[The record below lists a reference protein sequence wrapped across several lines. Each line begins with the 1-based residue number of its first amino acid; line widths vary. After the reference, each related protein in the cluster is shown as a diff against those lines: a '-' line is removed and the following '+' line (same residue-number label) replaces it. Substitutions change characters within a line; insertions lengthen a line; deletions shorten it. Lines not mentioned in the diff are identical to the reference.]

1 MFNPEYKRPKRR
13 ASISKNQVLDI
24 GVLLQMVLDKNHISE
39 DMHFKVLSE
48 RFSEVVGDLLLPHVS
63 LIELD
68 KNTLVLKASSSAWKQ
83 ELFLQKKA
91 IIDKCNS
98 LLGKPFIRNI
108 RFV

>member
-1 MFNPEYKRPKRR
+1 MIDPEYRRPKRG
-13 ASISKNQVLDI
+13 ASVSKNQILDI
-24 GVLLQMVLDKNHISE
+24 GVLMQMVLDKNHISQ

-63 LIELD
+63 LIELN
-68 KNTLVLKASSSAWKQ
+68 KNTLVLKAASSAWKQ